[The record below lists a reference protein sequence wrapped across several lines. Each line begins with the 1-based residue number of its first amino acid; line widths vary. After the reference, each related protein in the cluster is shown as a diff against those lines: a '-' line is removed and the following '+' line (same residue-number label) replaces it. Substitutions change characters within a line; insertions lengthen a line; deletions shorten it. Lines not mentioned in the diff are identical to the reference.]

1 MGKTLALLSNG
12 TQQQQQQQQ
21 LLPQQEHSGG
31 SGVGWLSESVLRV
44 VQLKDVESVGA
55 AQGFFGRLL
64 AQVRMWEM
72 RVTVHLAVCYIA
84 QDVETVVK
92 M

>member
-1 MGKTLALLSNG
+1 M
-12 TQQQQQQQQ
+12 
-21 LLPQQEHSGG
+21 
-31 SGVGWLSESVLRV
+31 GWLSESVLRV